1 MKLLKTTVASLALG
15 GAVLAASSVTASA
28 AIVCRDHVC
37 WHVSEAREYPADA
50 GVVIHEDNWRW
61 GPEERYEWREHEG
74 HGYWRDGAWIGLGPV
89 GIGVGR

>member
-1 MKLLKTTVASLALG
+1 MKSIGSAAASIAIGATMLAGTTVG
-15 GAVLAASSVTASA
+15 ASA

-37 WHVSEAREYPADA
+37 WHVSEAREYPPDV
-50 GVVIHEDNWRW
+50 GVVVHEDNWRW